1 MTTLEQHLERSESYE
16 EDLTL
21 FVFQTNDATIAHV
34 FLDVED
40 GSGEDYPETVFG
52 TGTAKRMTG
61 DRFDPRIGG
70 SLAIS
75 RALVS
80 LAEQLENG
88 ARELIGDD

>member
-1 MTTLEQHLERSESYE
+1 MTTLEQHLERLSAT
-16 EDLTL
+16 EDDLKL
-21 FVFQTNDATIAHV
+21 HVFQTNDATIATV
-34 FLDVED
+34 WMDIED